1 MQDREEMIYTKH
13 RERRD
18 KMKKTENVEMQ
29 GRERI
34 GYKIL
39 GSWGIQNT
47 GKMGMRDR
55 EGIKHKTHRR

>member
-1 MQDREEMIYTKH
+1 MQDREEMIHTKH

-39 GSWGIQNT
+39 GSWGDT
-47 GKMGMRDR
+47 KHR
-55 EGIKHKTHRR
+55 EDGDARQRGDKT